1 MSQNIMDAPSQVG
14 TRSHGSE
21 HGHPHPHHARGVALA
36 SKLVRIHSKLAL
48 SASSVGSSL
57 SGGGGGDLAASE
69 GEVLPLRLRAHNLE

>member
-21 HGHPHPHHARGVALA
+21 HGHPHHPRGGALA

-48 SASSVGSSL
+48 SASSVGSSV